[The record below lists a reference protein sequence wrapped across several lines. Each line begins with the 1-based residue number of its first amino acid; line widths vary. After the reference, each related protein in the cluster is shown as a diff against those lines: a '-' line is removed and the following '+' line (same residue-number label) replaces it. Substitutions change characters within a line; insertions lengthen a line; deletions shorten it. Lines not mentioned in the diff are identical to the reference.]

1 MCEGFNCS
9 CVRSVMFSM
18 EFMKFLY
25 GYQKDDFKPKAPEK
39 KEVRF
44 QKPRSGKLA
53 EVYVTE
59 KVK

>member
-1 MCEGFNCS
+1 
-9 CVRSVMFSM
+9 MFSK